1 MYNEEMRRFWR
12 RYTSERSDISM
23 EDRKEIL
30 RELAF
35 VEFIHPDYLDSFL
48 EYLNEILS
56 QLIMYY
62 EDQKTVAFK
71 QGELLHAK
79 NKMIDQKMFV
89 ETDSTEGKNSG
100 DDEGLEESFANIGER
115 NVKDEF
121 EAAYGKVE

>member
-35 VEFIHPDYLDSFL
+35 AEFIHPDYLDGFL

-62 EDQKTVAFK
+62 EDQKTIAFK
-71 QGELLHAK
+71 QGELLHAN

-100 DDEGLEESFANIGER
+100 DNEGLEESFANIGER